1 MVAVLKQYE
10 EKFNVKITFSVE
22 TEPLGTA
29 GPLALAREILGKD
42 DSCFF
47 VLNSDVICDYP
58 FEKLAAFHKSH
69 GGEGTIIVTKVDD
82 PSKYGVVVN
91 QPNST
96 KIERFVEKPQ
106 TFISNKINAGIY
118 VLSPSVLDRIEVSRG
133 VCVCFCCQTKTET
146 VLTHPIL

>member
-1 MVAVLKQYE
+1 VLAVNYRPEVMVSYLKQYE
-10 EKFNVKITFSVE
+10 EQFNVKITFSVE

-58 FEKLAAFHKSH
+58 FEQLLDFHKAH
-69 GGEGTIIVTKVDD
+69 GGEGTIVVTKVED

-91 QPNST
+91 HAESS

-118 VLSPSVLDRIEVSRG
+118 ILNPSVLNRIEVW
-133 VCVCFCCQTKTET
+133 
-146 VLTHPIL
+146 LAWH